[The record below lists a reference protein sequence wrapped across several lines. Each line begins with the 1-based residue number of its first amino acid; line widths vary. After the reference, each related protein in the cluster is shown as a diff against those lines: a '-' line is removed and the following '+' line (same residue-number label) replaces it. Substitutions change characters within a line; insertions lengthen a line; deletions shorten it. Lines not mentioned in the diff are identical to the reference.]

1 MRSLS
6 RLDVFYRQWHD
17 ELTRDVER
25 ACDTFAQAMG
35 NAGAVAKTVREARLD
50 VVVLP
55 DVGMSAKSV
64 LLANLRLARAQCAA
78 WGHPVSTGSECV
90 EYFISCEAMEPE
102 DAQAHYSEKLITLR
116 GIGVRYRPAEATGV
130 GDRAQFGLPSDRHVY
145 LCPQSL
151 CKIHPDNDALFI
163 QLVDRDPRAL
173 IVFFDGQS
181 TGQTIAFAKRL
192 EQAMRARSLPPRQ
205 QFKFLPRM
213 GRAQFLDVMTVSDVM
228 IDTLRWSGG
237 NTALDALS
245 SALPIVTV
253 EGRYMRGRQTAAM
266 LRILG
271 IGKLIAANADQYLGL
286 AQKVASEP
294 AYRRE
299 LALRIRTRLPDLV
312 DRSEPIAALAGALE
326 RVATQQAR
334 GGRDV

>member
-102 DAQAHYSEKLITLR
+102 DAQAHYSEKLITLP

-192 EQAMRARSLPPRQ
+192 EQAMRARSVPPRQ
-205 QFKFLPRM
+205 HIQVPAADGPRAVPRRDD
-213 GRAQFLDVMTVSDVM
+213 RA
-228 IDTLRWSGG
+228 
-237 NTALDALS
+237 
-245 SALPIVTV
+245 
-253 EGRYMRGRQTAAM
+253 
-266 LRILG
+266 
-271 IGKLIAANADQYLGL
+271 
-286 AQKVASEP
+286 
-294 AYRRE
+294 RR
-299 LALRIRTRLPDLV
+299 D
-312 DRSEPIAALAGALE
+312 DRHVALE
-326 RVATQQAR
+326 RGQHRWTR
-334 GGRDV
+334 FRPRCPS